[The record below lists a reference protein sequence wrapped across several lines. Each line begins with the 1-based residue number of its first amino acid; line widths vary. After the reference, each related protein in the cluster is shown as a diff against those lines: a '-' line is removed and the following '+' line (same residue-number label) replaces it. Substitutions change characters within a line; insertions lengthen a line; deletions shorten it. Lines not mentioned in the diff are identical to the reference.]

1 MGILG
6 TATVIRGKGACE
18 LFVNGIRDE
27 EVHRINELHNKEIET
42 VKNELKKAKNRMAMM
57 PAEIHEKGYT
67 ANKLV
72 KLRFGEFDRPSVFRR
87 LLNMI
92 ELAWAYTWVYGVK
105 HNVWGYWD
113 EAENE
118 CIRRELRGWKK

>member
-6 TATVIRGKGACE
+6 TATIIRGKGACE

-27 EVHRINELHNKEIET
+27 EVRRINELHTKEIET

-57 PAEIHEKGYT
+57 PAEIHEKGHT

-72 KLRFGEFDRPSVFRR
+72 KLRFGEFERPSVLRR
-87 LLNMI
+87 LLNAI

-105 HNVWGYWD
+105 YGVFGYW
-113 EAENE
+113 NE
-118 CIRRELRGWKK
+118 EEDVRIRRELNRRK